1 MIHNKTLRSAALLA
15 LVLAF
20 IVVMLG
26 AYTRLSD
33 AGLGCPDWPG
43 CYGRMVLPSG
53 GQELQQA
60 QTQFP
65 QIPIEARKAWTEMV
79 HRYAAG
85 TLAMLIFFI
94 GLTVL
99 YKRYQGQKEPWI
111 IPSLLMLL
119 VVFQAALGMWTVTLK
134 LLPVVVMG
142 HLLGGML
149 IFAGLARFAMQMSSV
164 PAADLPQWR
173 PWLRLGVLIVFLQI
187 ALGGWV
193 SSNYAGIACIG
204 FPTCNGMWLPTLHF
218 AKGFNVFSAVGANY
232 QGGLLDNDARVT
244 IQFIHRI
251 GAVIT
256 AVYVLVLALT
266 LLVHKKQYANAF
278 VFASVSEAIQ
288 EPVAKD
294 TRLLRCDRKDG
305 VCARNDVLSKAA
317 KLLIILVLVQF
328 ALGIINVEFMLPIQV
343 AVAHNG
349 VAALLLATMFSMLHC
364 VSGRKSHAN

>member
-15 LVLAF
+15 LLLAF

-43 CYGRMVLPSG
+43 CYGRLVLPSG

-85 TLAMLIFFI
+85 TLAVLIFFI
-94 GLTVL
+94 GFTVW

-149 IFAGLARFAMQMSSV
+149 IFAGLARFSMQMSSA

-218 AKGFNVFSAVGANY
+218 AKGFNLFSAVGANY
-232 QGGLLDNDARVT
+232 QGGLLDNEARVT
-244 IQFIHRI
+244 IQFIHRV
-251 GAVIT
+251 GAVMT
-256 AVYVLVLALT
+256 AVYVSVLALLILRSRSRLGPT
-266 LLVHKKQYANAF
+266 VKDAF
-278 VFASVSEAIQ
+278 S
-288 EPVAKD
+288 
-294 TRLLRCDRKDG
+294 R
-305 VCARNDVLSKAA
+305 AA
-317 KLLIILVLVQF
+317 KLLIILVLIQF
-328 ALGIINVEFMLPIQV
+328 ALGVINVEFMLPIQV